1 MGYFIIGDRLET
13 LPRGLLGKR
22 RHSTERL
29 TINVYRL
36 SLLGRTTTMDPLTE
50 KYYSLSPY
58 LWCAGNPLKFID
70 PDGNDVAVLHYE
82 GEHIALLISE
92 DNKSWYYYSING
104 NNVYSLGSGTSCH
117 SSQSS
122 GDSSFSGGSKTNDVN
137 VGPFES
143 VSSFL
148 DSDYNRKQNGY
159 NYDKAFVIKTTSKQA
174 KIVAD
179 EFMRVSNTEYSLN
192 PFSPNHC
199 GTAVQKSLESIG
211 IETRSTDY
219 LSIDP
224 MTNIY
229 VPIRTN
235 PYLPSSLFY
244 NIVLQNNGSYVKQN

>member
-92 DNKSWYYYSING
+92 DNKSWYYYSIN
-104 NNVYSLGSGTSCH
+104 
-117 SSQSS
+117 
-122 GDSSFSGGSKTNDVN
+122 
-137 VGPFES
+137 
-143 VSSFL
+143 
-148 DSDYNRKQNGY
+148 
-159 NYDKAFVIKTTSKQA
+159 
-174 KIVAD
+174 
-179 EFMRVSNTEYSLN
+179 
-192 PFSPNHC
+192 
-199 GTAVQKSLESIG
+199 
-211 IETRSTDY
+211 
-219 LSIDP
+219 
-224 MTNIY
+224 
-229 VPIRTN
+229 
-235 PYLPSSLFY
+235 
-244 NIVLQNNGSYVKQN
+244 